1 MSSSRLKS
9 SVKGSANGIGI
20 EFTSSAFSAVCLERE
35 SGFLSIAG
43 VASAPIVNGDGED
56 ELSHALKKLAR
67 GDAHQS
73 NGQDICISLQP
84 LASTELMHVIPDNL
98 PKDALE
104 SIVQGHVSQIV
115 SSADVEFIHDYQVM
129 NSCVG
134 GCGNAIISM
143 ARSTAVEE
151 HCDMLR
157 PYHFKSHKVTSH
169 PLALASAFFAL
180 HTKIAEA
187 DAPQVL
193 LFLEEESTA
202 MTIVCNGGV
211 QYSTWLSFGA
221 RNMSISL
228 NRKERNGRQMLKE
241 EFENAIAR
249 WREIL
254 QSAADEQKI
263 TVDKTLAA
271 KVDNVWYSG
280 PLDEMERF
288 SEMLSSIMPEARLG
302 AFGIPGNML
311 PTPDETLHTELT
323 IAFGLALQSIG
334 ESPMSISLLPQR
346 LKWIE
351 HKEKEYLYLSISSI
365 LLIFGMLVLML
376 GILMHVNRSIYALEK
391 ESTNLKNCA
400 ALIPQLEKYHERMTF
415 YQKKMLPVAE
425 SLHRTHRFLEALTL
439 WNTAEKTSDAEE
451 RSWGIYLADEISFD
465 RSNSTRENVEEPRVQ
480 TPARQA
486 NATMDLFASEPAKQQ
501 EAQQSSR
508 IHNVNVNNIRILK
521 GMFIGGIVPLGKSR
535 YKIVKDIQTQLVDS
549 GVYVNVDDHSD
560 SLSQKF
566 TDAYYAPWLS
576 FLQNNRDALQSEYT
590 TFLMKLPFKEEFI
603 KTDFLNTPPPKG
615 GKTRR

>member
-9 SVKGSANGIGI
+9 SVKGNANGIGI
-20 EFTSSAFSAVCLERE
+20 EFTASAFSAVCLERE

-43 VASAPIVNGDGED
+43 IASAPIVNGDGED
-56 ELSHALKKLAR
+56 ELSHALRKLAR
-67 GDAHQS
+67 GDAHQG
-73 NGQDICISLQP
+73 NGQDICISLPP
-84 LASTELMHVIPDNL
+84 LASTELIHVIPENL

-104 SIVQGHVSQIV
+104 KIVQGHVSQVV
-115 SSADVEFIHDYQVM
+115 SSSDVEFIHGFQVM
-129 NSCVG
+129 DSCVDAYR
-134 GCGNAIISM
+134 NAIISM
-143 ARSTAVEE
+143 ARSTVVEQ

-187 DAPQVL
+187 ASPQVL

-202 MTIVCNGGV
+202 MTIVSNGGV
-211 QYSTWLSFGA
+211 QYSTWLAFGS
-221 RNMSISL
+221 RNMSVSL
-228 NRKERNGRQMLKE
+228 NRKERNGRQVLKD

-254 QSAADEQKI
+254 QAAADEQQI
-263 TVDKTLAA
+263 TVDMAVTA
-271 KVDNVWYSG
+271 KVDNIWYSG
-280 PLDEMERF
+280 ALDDMERF
-288 SEMLSSIMPEARLG
+288 SEMLSSVLPDARIG

-323 IAFGLALQSIG
+323 IPFGLALQSIG
-334 ESPMSISLLPQR
+334 EPPMNISLLPQR

-365 LLIFGMLVLML
+365 LLIFGMLALML
-376 GILMHVNRSIYALEK
+376 GILTHVNRSIYALER
-391 ESTNLKNCA
+391 ESSNLRNCA
-400 ALIPQLEKYHERMTF
+400 TLIPQLEKYHERMTF
-415 YQKKMLPVAE
+415 HQKEMLPVAE

-439 WNTAEKTSDAEE
+439 WNTAEKTSDDEE
-451 RSWGIYLADEISFD
+451 RSWGIYLADEISFE
-465 RSNSTRENVEEPRVQ
+465 RSNSIRENAEEPRVQ

-486 NATMDLFASEPAKQQ
+486 NAAMDLFASEPAKPQ
-501 EAQQSSR
+501 EAQPSPR
-508 IHNVNVNNIRILK
+508 IHYVNVDNIRTLK

-566 TDAYYAPWLS
+566 TDAYYAPWLT
-576 FLQNNRDALQSEYT
+576 FLQKNRDALQSEYT

-603 KTDFLNTPPPKG
+603 KTDYLNTPPPKG
-615 GKTRR
+615 GRK